1 MLPTNGRR
9 ASTPP
14 LGRPAAGR
22 GSPVCP
28 GGSWPWASRCPLLIP
43 RGEAEMTTHKPA
55 AAVHTG
61 SAGQR
66 VLQGNTPPERG
77 RQQRRTPSGTGRHGR
92 GLLSRPHGLSPR
104 HTSRTEGAPS
114 GTSHPRCSFCETCRV
129 RPPCPWEARE
139 RVKQAGGGGGGQGP
153 GSKRWTAGTSRA
165 GRAPHTFPQPPQ
177 AGGTGQGTEGAGAG
191 PGPRGHPPLRG
202 RLQTQDAGGPPGPF

>member
-1 MLPTNGRR
+1 MAQSRDCPNDMLPTNGRR

-14 LGRPAAGR
+14 RGRPAAGR

-28 GGSWPWASRCPLLIP
+28 GGSWPWASRCPLLSP

-55 AAVHTG
+55 AAVRTG

-139 RVKQAGGGGGGQGP
+139 RVKRAGGGGRGRDPGASAGRQGRAEPSVPHTPSRSPRRLEGQARGQKAQGRGP
-153 GSKRWTAGTSRA
+153 GQEGT
-165 GRAPHTFPQPPQ
+165 
-177 AGGTGQGTEGAGAG
+177 
-191 PGPRGHPPLRG
+191 HP
-202 RLQTQDAGGPPGPF
+202 